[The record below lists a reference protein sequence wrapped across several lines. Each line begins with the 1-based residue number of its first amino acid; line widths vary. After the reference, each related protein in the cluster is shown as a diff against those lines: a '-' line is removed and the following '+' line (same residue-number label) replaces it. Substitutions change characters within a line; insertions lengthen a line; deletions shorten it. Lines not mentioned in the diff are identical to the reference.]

1 MEAVYQLLKSEFRQ
15 FGTGGISLVLALTAL
30 LFLMAEWKRLSRG
43 CRMYTAYAACMLVL
57 VGNPFG
63 YNDISTFWMETS
75 YWKMFFLLLPAV
87 AAAIPVTELAVGTKH
102 VWTGALGV
110 LVCAAFVAVSMSF
123 QFTAPKLAVP
133 ENAYHVE
140 HEIAELDDALR
151 ESGRNIQNMIAP
163 RAVCAQIRE
172 LDASV
177 NLLYGED
184 LIERMIAQD
193 TVTEDE
199 TEKQFISDCASIVAV
214 PAAVD
219 NQIAMAEKYNSNCV
233 ILEADYDDQT
243 LMESAGY
250 DCYGTAGSYVI
261 YFRE

>member
-30 LFLMAEWKRLSRG
+30 LFLMAEWKLLSRG
-43 CRMYTAYAACMLVL
+43 CRMYTVYAACMLVL

-110 LVCAAFVAVSMSF
+110 LVCAALVAVSMSF

-151 ESGRNIQNMIAP
+151 ESGRSIQNMIAP

-219 NQIAMAEKYNSNCV
+219 NQIVMAEKYNSNCV
-233 ILEADYDDQT
+233 IVEADYDDRT

>member
-1 MEAVYQLLKSEFRQ
+1 
-15 FGTGGISLVLALTAL
+15 
-30 LFLMAEWKRLSRG
+30 
-43 CRMYTAYAACMLVL
+43 
-57 VGNPFG
+57 
-63 YNDISTFWMETS
+63 METS

-102 VWTGALGV
+102 VWTGALWACWCV
-110 LVCAAFVAVSMSF
+110 RRSWRLIWF

-163 RAVCAQIRE
+163 RAVCAEIRE

-193 TVTEDE
+193 
-199 TEKQFISDCASIVAV
+199 
-214 PAAVD
+214 
-219 NQIAMAEKYNSNCV
+219 
-233 ILEADYDDQT
+233 L
-243 LMESAGY
+243 
-250 DCYGTAGSYVI
+250 
-261 YFRE
+261 

>member
-1 MEAVYQLLKSEFRQ
+1 
-15 FGTGGISLVLALTAL
+15 
-30 LFLMAEWKRLSRG
+30 
-43 CRMYTAYAACMLVL
+43 MLVL

-87 AAAIPVTELAVGTKH
+87 AVAIPVTEFAVGTKH
-102 VWTGALGV
+102 VWMGVLGV
-110 LVCAAFVAVSMSF
+110 LVCAALVAVSMSF
-123 QFTAPKLAVP
+123 QFAAPKLAVP
-133 ENAYHVE
+133 QNAYHVE

-151 ESGRNIQNMIAP
+151 KSGRSIQNMIAP

-199 TEKQFISDCASIVAV
+199 TEKQFIENLSLIH
-214 PAAVD
+214 
-219 NQIAMAEKYNSNCV
+219 I
-233 ILEADYDDQT
+233 
-243 LMESAGY
+243 
-250 DCYGTAGSYVI
+250 
-261 YFRE
+261 

>member
-110 LVCAAFVAVSMSF
+110 LVCAALVAVSMSF
-123 QFTAPKLAVP
+123 QFTAPKLAVRRMHTMWSMRLQ
-133 ENAYHVE
+133 NSTMRCGSL
-140 HEIAELDDALR
+140 AETYR
-151 ESGRNIQNMIAP
+151 I
-163 RAVCAQIRE
+163 
-172 LDASV
+172 
-177 NLLYGED
+177 
-184 LIERMIAQD
+184 
-193 TVTEDE
+193 
-199 TEKQFISDCASIVAV
+199 
-214 PAAVD
+214 
-219 NQIAMAEKYNSNCV
+219 
-233 ILEADYDDQT
+233 
-243 LMESAGY
+243 
-250 DCYGTAGSYVI
+250 
-261 YFRE
+261 

>member
-1 MEAVYQLLKSEFRQ
+1 M
-15 FGTGGISLVLALTAL
+15 
-30 LFLMAEWKRLSRG
+30 
-43 CRMYTAYAACMLVL
+43 
-57 VGNPFG
+57 
-63 YNDISTFWMETS
+63 
-75 YWKMFFLLLPAV
+75 
-87 AAAIPVTELAVGTKH
+87 
-102 VWTGALGV
+102 
-110 LVCAAFVAVSMSF
+110 LVCAALVAVSMSF
-123 QFTAPKLAVP
+123 QFAAPKLAVP

-151 ESGRNIQNMIAP
+151 ESGRSIQNMIAP

-199 TEKQFISDCASIVAV
+199 TEKQFIEDCASIVAV

-243 LMESAGY
+243 LMRAPGY
-250 DCYGTAGSYVI
+250 DAMA
-261 YFRE
+261 

>member
-1 MEAVYQLLKSEFRQ
+1 MTSAPSGWRRL
-15 FGTGGISLVLALTAL
+15 TG
-30 LFLMAEWKRLSRG
+30 K
-43 CRMYTAYAACMLVL
+43 C
-57 VGNPFG
+57 
-63 YNDISTFWMETS
+63 
-75 YWKMFFLLLPAV
+75 FLLLPAV
-87 AAAIPVTELAVGTKH
+87 AVAIPVTELAVGTKH
-102 VWTGALGV
+102 VWMGVLGV
-110 LVCAAFVAVSMSF
+110 LVCAALVAVSMSF
-123 QFTAPKLAVP
+123 QFAAPKLAVP
-133 ENAYHVE
+133 QNAYHVE

-151 ESGRNIQNMIAP
+151 KSGRSIQNMIAP

-199 TEKQFISDCASIVAV
+199 TEKQFIEDCASIVAV

-219 NQIAMAEKYNSNCV
+219 NQIVMAEKYNSNCV
-233 ILEADYDDQT
+233 ILEADYDDRT

-250 DCYGTAGSYVI
+250 DCYGTAGPYVI

>member
-110 LVCAAFVAVSMSF
+110 LTQWLKKGTPQSPAVMSEM
-123 QFTAPKLAVP
+123 L
-133 ENAYHVE
+133 
-140 HEIAELDDALR
+140 
-151 ESGRNIQNMIAP
+151 M
-163 RAVCAQIRE
+163 
-172 LDASV
+172 
-177 NLLYGED
+177 
-184 LIERMIAQD
+184 RMIQSGI
-193 TVTEDE
+193 E
-199 TEKQFISDCASIVAV
+199 
-214 PAAVD
+214 
-219 NQIAMAEKYNSNCV
+219 
-233 ILEADYDDQT
+233 EA
-243 LMESAGY
+243 
-250 DCYGTAGSYVI
+250 
-261 YFRE
+261 

>member
-1 MEAVYQLLKSEFRQ
+1 
-15 FGTGGISLVLALTAL
+15 
-30 LFLMAEWKRLSRG
+30 
-43 CRMYTAYAACMLVL
+43 
-57 VGNPFG
+57 
-63 YNDISTFWMETS
+63 
-75 YWKMFFLLLPAV
+75 
-87 AAAIPVTELAVGTKH
+87 
-102 VWTGALGV
+102 
-110 LVCAAFVAVSMSF
+110 MSF

-151 ESGRNIQNMIAP
+151 ESGRSIQNMIAP

-199 TEKQFISDCASIVAV
+199 TEKSSSVTVQALWRCRRQSTTRLPWRKSI
-214 PAAVD
+214 
-219 NQIAMAEKYNSNCV
+219 
-233 ILEADYDDQT
+233 
-243 LMESAGY
+243 
-250 DCYGTAGSYVI
+250 TATA
-261 YFRE
+261 

>member
-15 FGTGGISLVLALTAL
+15 FGSRGISLVLALTAL
-30 LFLMAEWKRLSRG
+30 LFLMAEWKELSRG
-43 CRMYTAYAACMLVL
+43 CRMYTVYAACMLVL

-87 AAAIPVTELAVGTKH
+87 AVAIPVTEFAVGTKH
-102 VWTGALGV
+102 VWMGVLGV
-110 LVCAAFVAVSMSF
+110 LVCAALVAVSMSF
-123 QFTAPKLAVP
+123 QFAAPKLAVP
-133 ENAYHVE
+133 QNAYHVE

-151 ESGRNIQNMIAP
+151 KSGRSIQNMIAP

-199 TEKQFISDCASIVAV
+199 TEKQFIENCASIVAV

-219 NQIAMAEKYNSNCV
+219 NQIVMAEKYNSNCV
-233 ILEADYDDQT
+233 ILEADYDDRT

-250 DCYGTAGSYVI
+250 DCYGTAGPYVI

>member
-87 AAAIPVTELAVGTKH
+87 AVAIPVTELAVGTKH

-110 LVCAAFVAVSMSF
+110 LVCAALVA
-123 QFTAPKLAVP
+123 
-133 ENAYHVE
+133 
-140 HEIAELDDALR
+140 
-151 ESGRNIQNMIAP
+151 
-163 RAVCAQIRE
+163 AQIRE

-177 NLLYGED
+177 DLLYGED

-261 YFRE
+261 YSRE